1 MTDDAV
7 GVTELITGK
16 PITIVIDD
24 DPSILRALQRLLS
37 GAGFD
42 VWSFDRPSTLLKS
55 DLPKSGACLIV
66 DIDLPEMNGVELCA
80 KLAAS
85 GCVLPVI
92 LITAHTDE
100 ETRRMAKDAHPIA
113 LILKPFGRELL
124 VSSIQSALFAG
135 EQ

>member
-42 VWSFDRPSTLLKS
+42 VWPFDRPSTLLKS

-113 LILKPFGRELL
+113 LLLKPFGRELL

-135 EQ
+135 EH